1 MDHDRPPILPAFL
14 GSVTRRG
21 TVAGIGLL
29 ATALLEMHAA
39 VASKKKKRKKRR
51 RRCHKLTEDCGKGK
65 TRRCCSGLRCD
76 AVDGLG
82 TGKQCCL
89 QLGKSCRDKNDC
101 CGVLFCDALD
111 SRCCRGLGQS
121 CTGPGEC
128 CSLLACLG
136 STCQTLF

>member
-1 MDHDRPPILPAFL
+1 
-14 GSVTRRG
+14 
-21 TVAGIGLL
+21 VAGIGLL

-39 VASKKKKRKKRR
+39 NASKKNKRKKRK

-76 AVDGLG
+76 AVAGLG

-101 CGVLFCDALD
+101 CGFLSCDAVD
-111 SRCCRGLGQS
+111 AVCCKGLNQS
-121 CTGPGEC
+121 CVSGAEC
-128 CSLLACLG
+128 CSLLACLD
-136 STCQTLF
+136 STCKFPF